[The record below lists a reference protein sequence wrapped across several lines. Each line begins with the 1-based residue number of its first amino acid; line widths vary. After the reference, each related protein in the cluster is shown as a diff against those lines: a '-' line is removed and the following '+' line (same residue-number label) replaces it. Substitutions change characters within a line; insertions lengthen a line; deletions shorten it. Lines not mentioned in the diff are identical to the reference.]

1 MKRLLNAL
9 LLAAASPLTT
19 AGVINF
25 DDLNIEN
32 FDPISATY
40 ADHGAGG
47 QGDARVGIK
56 YSGSGG
62 ADNHLLFWNDL
73 YGSLLKVALTPTDGT
88 TAQITLTAD
97 PGWLIQSIGF
107 DLAAWP
113 MIELPFWPAVDIMAD
128 VFYALDGVSVDAPG
142 TLVLGKSA
150 PHLNHF
156 ALSHPTGASVATMR
170 WGTDWDVGIDN
181 IHFTVVRDHHVPL
194 PSTLALAGLALLP
207 LVLGRRKRD
216 DQGGRIAFRR

>member
-1 MKRLLNAL
+1 MKRLLNTL

-25 DDLNIEN
+25 DDLTLEN
-32 FDPISATY
+32 FDPLSATY

-47 QGDARVGIK
+47 QGDARVGVS
-56 YSGSGG
+56 YSGSDG
-62 ADNHLLFWNDL
+62 ADNHLLFWNDHF
-73 YGSLLKVALTPTDGT
+73 GRLLKVALSPIDGT
-88 TAQITLTAD
+88 MAQITLTAD
-97 PGWLIQSIGF
+97 PGWLIQSIEF

-113 MIELPFWPAVDIMAD
+113 MIELPFWPAVDIVAD
-128 VFYALDGVSVDAPG
+128 VSYALDGVSVDAPD

-150 PHLNHF
+150 PHFNHF
-156 ALSHPTGASVATMR
+156 ALSHPDGAAVATMR

-181 IHFTVVRDHHVPL
+181 IRFTLLRDNRVPL
-194 PSTLALAGLALLP
+194 PSTLALAGLAVLP

-216 DQGGRIAFRR
+216 DQSGRVALPR